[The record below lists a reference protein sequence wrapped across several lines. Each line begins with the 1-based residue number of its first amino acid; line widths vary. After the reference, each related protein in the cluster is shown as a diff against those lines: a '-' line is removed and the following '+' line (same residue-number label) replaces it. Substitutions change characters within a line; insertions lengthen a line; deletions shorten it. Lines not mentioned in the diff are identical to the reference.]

1 MAMAL
6 EDITGLSLTL
16 TGVLLE
22 KYVDAGYADPTMYR
36 ALRATAELAERFRE
50 TMEADEA
57 PTEVVDEISSLITNL
72 QLTAMEAGE
81 LVNKL
86 IDENNLPI
94 DKATWHLPNHD
105 CDEHEHEDE

>member
-50 TMEADEA
+50 TMEANEA
-57 PTEVVDEISSLITNL
+57 PLEVLDEISSLITNL

-94 DKATWHLPNHD
+94 DKSSWHLPNHD
-105 CDEHEHEDE
+105 CSDHEHED

>member
-22 KYVDAGYADPTMYR
+22 KYVGNGYADPTMYR
-36 ALRATAELAERFRE
+36 ALRATAELAERFHE

-57 PTEVVDEISSLITNL
+57 PAEVLSEIRDLITNL

-81 LVNKL
+81 VVNKL

-94 DKATWHLPNHD
+94 DKSSWHLPD
-105 CDEHEHEDE
+105 CDHDHEEHED

>member
-22 KYVDAGYADPTMYR
+22 KYVGNGYADPTMYR
-36 ALRATAELAERFRE
+36 ALRATAELAERFHE

-57 PTEVVDEISSLITNL
+57 PAEVLSEIRDLITNL

-81 LVNKL
+81 VVNKL
-86 IDENNLPI
+86 IDESGLPV
-94 DKATWHLPNHD
+94 DKETWHLPD
-105 CDEHEHEDE
+105 CDHDHEEHED